1 MEYHL
6 KRNPLN
12 MVVIVAALGYFV
24 DIYDLIIFGIVKDP
38 SLIALGI
45 TAKQDLFNVG
55 NHILRMQMFGMLLGG
70 IVWGILGDKK
80 GRLSTL
86 FFTILMYSLATIA
99 NGFVTNV
106 DQYAILRFIAGFG
119 LAGELGV
126 GITLVSEVMSA
137 NTRGK
142 GAGVVSGIGI
152 LGAGLAFLVSE
163 WLDWRAAYW
172 FGGGIGLLLL
182 FLRVVV
188 HESGMYHKTKEVG
201 VTKGDF
207 LSLFTNRKRF
217 LKYSLVI
224 LVGIPTWYAVSVL
237 VINSQS
243 FAESL
248 NIQGQVKGSI
258 SVMLHYFAAAIGSMI
273 FSHISDVWKSRK
285 KAINL
290 TIASMLVLTI
300 LYFVVFDTSPLVF
313 YVIIFI
319 MGLPMGGLWTLFITK
334 SSELFGTNIRAT
346 VTTSA
351 PNFVR
356 GAVVLITL
364 LLDYTAPIFGLW
376 WAGFGIGLA
385 VYLIAFMSNLK
396 IEETYGK
403 ELDYIEK

>member
-1 MEYHL
+1 MENQL
-6 KRNPLN
+6 KRNLLN
-12 MVVIVAALGYFV
+12 MVVVVAALGYFV
-24 DIYDLIIFGIVKDP
+24 DIYDLIIFGIVKNP
-38 SLIALGI
+38 SLMALGVTSKI
-45 TAKQDLFNVG
+45 DLFNVG

-86 FFTILMYSLATIA
+86 FFTILLYSLANIA
-99 NGFVTNV
+99 NGFVTNI

-126 GITLVSEVMSA
+126 GITLVSEVMSS

-142 GAGVVSGIGI
+142 GAGMVSGIGI

-182 FLRVVV
+182 FLRVLV
-188 HESGMYHKTKEVG
+188 HESGMYHKAKDDG
-201 VTKGDF
+201 SKKGDF
-207 LSLFTNRKRF
+207 LSLFTNKKRF
-217 LKYSLVI
+217 LKYILVI

-243 FAESL
+243 FAESIQ
-248 NIQGQVKGSI
+248 IQGQVKGSV
-258 SVMLHYFAAAIGSMI
+258 SVLLHYFAAAIGSLL
-273 FSHISDVWKSRK
+273 FSYLSDLTKSRK
-285 KAINL
+285 KAIN
-290 TIASMLVLTI
+290 IALISMLVLTL
-300 LYFVVFDTSPLVF
+300 LYFFVFNTTALVF
-313 YVIIFI
+313 YIIIFI

-364 LLDYTAPIFGLW
+364 LLDYSAPIIGLW
-376 WAGFGIGLA
+376 WAGLGIGLFVFIVA
-385 VYLIAFMSNLK
+385 ILSNFG